1 MRNLVKKYGLAGLL
15 ITGIIA
21 QAPMALAGKIVA
33 NCTGMVNFD
42 IYTIDTE
49 LAEQDVEIVGKA
61 MVDIDEKA
69 ITLTGPFGEMV
80 FDRKLGTLYQ
90 NGSDTGVY
98 YTYSEKG

>member
-1 MRNLVKKYGLAGLL
+1 MEKLVKKYGLASLVL
-15 ITGIIA
+15 AGIIL
-21 QAPMALAGKIVA
+21 QAPLAQAGKIIA

-49 LAEQDVEIVGKA
+49 KADQEVEIVGKA
-61 MVDIDEKA
+61 MVEIDEQA
-69 ITLTGPFGEMV
+69 ITLTGSFGEMV

-98 YTYSEKG
+98 CTYSEQG